1 MNYIKHLTGFF
12 EKVSADYDLNPTH
25 ISLYMAIFQLWNQNR
40 FQNPISIS
48 RDELMRIS
56 KIASTATYHK
66 CMKDLTDRE
75 YVIYKPSFNPFKGSI
90 LEVCKLDFYTK
101 PVPKKELKK
110 HATKSKNDQVIEQ
123 VDEQVSKQA
132 LNKHQTSSKH
142 VPYINNIN
150 NTNIINL
157 AKQEISKNEKK
168 SIFTNSIFDEVQESD
183 LKIENEK
190 EMLAFDKTDKKQTE
204 KSCQKKLREKKKS
217 NLDSPTPTENNFET
231 GGKKKDE
238 KNSAVISSEVEK
250 PISKQSKP
258 TLEEAQIYFLEKNFT
273 EIEAQRFFN
282 YFESNGWLVGG
293 RTKMKDWKAAARN
306 WMLNARKFEN
316 KTNASVQTEPKTIN
330 LNPKHLHVTNQKNYG
345 EAL

>member
-66 CMKDLTDRE
+66 CMKDLTERE

-90 LEVCKLDFYTK
+90 LEVCNLDFYTK

-110 HATKSKNDQVIEQ
+110 RSTSSKNDQVIKQVNEQ
-123 VDEQVSKQA
+123 VTKQA

-157 AKQEISKNEKK
+157 DKQEISKNEKK
-168 SIFTNSIFDEVQESD
+168 SIFRNSIFDEVQESD
-183 LKIENEK
+183 LKVELK
-190 EMLAFDKTDKKQTE
+190 EE
-204 KSCQKKLREKKKS
+204 KKLREKKKKV
-217 NLDSPTPTENNFET
+217 EI
-231 GGKKKDE
+231 E
-238 KNSAVISSEVEK
+238 KT
-250 PISKQSKP
+250 KP
-258 TLEEAQIYFLEKNFT
+258 TLEETQIYFLEKNFP
-273 EIEAQRFFN
+273 EVEAQRFFN

-306 WMLNARKFEN
+306 WMLNTKKFKSRHPEL
-316 KTNASVQTEPKTIN
+316 VEG
-330 LNPKHLHVTNQKNYG
+330 LNPNHLHVTNHKNYG

>member
-12 EKVSADYDLNPTH
+12 EKVSVDYDLNPTH

-66 CMKDLTDRE
+66 CMKDLTERG

-90 LEVCKLDFYTK
+90 LEVCNLDFYTK

-110 HATKSKNDQVIEQ
+110 RATKSKNNQVIEQ
-123 VDEQVSKQA
+123 VDEQVTKQA

-157 AKQEISKNEKK
+157 DKQEISKNENKLN
-168 SIFTNSIFDEVQESD
+168 FTNSIFDEVQESD
-183 LKIENEK
+183 LKVEEEK
-190 EMLAFDKTDKKQTE
+190 E
-204 KSCQKKLREKKKS
+204 KKLREKKKKNFS
-217 NLDSPTPTENNFET
+217 N
-231 GGKKKDE
+231 
-238 KNSAVISSEVEK
+238 NSSVSINSVEK
-250 PISKQSKP
+250 LLSKFSKP
-258 TLEEAQIYFLEKNFT
+258 TLEEAQIYFLEKNFP
-273 EIEAQRFFN
+273 EVEAQRFFN

-306 WMLNARKFEN
+306 WMLNSKKFSKNEN
-316 KTNASVQTEPKTIN
+316 KNSVLSVRAESRTIN
-330 LNPKHLHVTNQKNYG
+330 LNPNHLHVTNQKNYG

>member
-90 LEVCKLDFYTK
+90 LEVCNLDFYTK

-142 VPYINNIN
+142 VPYINIIN
-150 NTNIINL
+150 NTNSINL
-157 AKQEISKNEKK
+157 DKQEISKNEKK
-168 SIFTNSIFDEVQESD
+168 LNFTNSIFDEVQESD
-183 LKIENEK
+183 LKVEK
-190 EMLAFDKTDKKQTE
+190 EK
-204 KSCQKKLREKKKS
+204 QKKLREK
-217 NLDSPTPTENNFET
+217 N
-231 GGKKKDE
+231 KKKVE
-238 KNSAVISSEVEK
+238 NHSSVTSSGSLSRPIGIEK

-258 TLEEAQIYFLEKNFT
+258 TLEETQIYFLEKNFP

-306 WMLNARKFEN
+306 WMLNTKKFAKNEDKN
-316 KTNASVQTEPKTIN
+316 STLSVRADSRTIN
-330 LNPKHLHVTNQKNYG
+330 LNPNHLHVSNQKNYG

>member
-12 EKVSADYDLNPTH
+12 EKVSADYELNPTH

-66 CMKDLTDRE
+66 CMKDLTERE

-90 LEVCKLDFYTK
+90 LEVCNLDFYTK

-110 HATKSKNDQVIEQ
+110 RVTSSKNGQVIEQ
-123 VDEQVSKQA
+123 VNEQV

-142 VPYINNIN
+142 VPYINN
-150 NTNIINL
+150 TNSINL
-157 AKQEISKNEKK
+157 DKQEISKNEIK
-168 SIFTNSIFDEVQESD
+168 SNFTNSIFDEVQESD
-183 LKIENEK
+183 LKTEIK
-190 EMLAFDKTDKKQTE
+190 EE
-204 KSCQKKLREKKKS
+204 KKLREKKK
-217 NLDSPTPTENNFET
+217 
-231 GGKKKDE
+231 K
-238 KNSAVISSEVEK
+238 VEIDK
-250 PISKQSKP
+250 TKP
-258 TLEEAQIYFLEKNFT
+258 TLEEAQIYFLEKSYT

-306 WMLNARKFEN
+306 WMLNTKKFSKNEDKN
-316 KTNASVQTEPKTIN
+316 SVLSVRAESRTIN
-330 LNPKHLHVTNQKNYG
+330 LNPNHLHVSNQKNYG

>member
-40 FQNPISIS
+40 FQNPIIIS

-66 CMKDLTDRE
+66 CMKDLTERG

-90 LEVCKLDFYTK
+90 LEVCNLDFYTK

-110 HATKSKNDQVIEQ
+110 HATKSKNNQVIEQ
-123 VDEQVSKQA
+123 VDEQLTEQA

-142 VPYINNIN
+142 VPYINIIN
-150 NTNIINL
+150 NTNSINL
-157 AKQEISKNEKK
+157 DKQEISKNENKLN
-168 SIFTNSIFDEVQESD
+168 FTNSIFDEVQESD
-183 LKIENEK
+183 LKVELK
-190 EMLAFDKTDKKQTE
+190 EE
-204 KSCQKKLREKKKS
+204 KKLREKKKKV
-217 NLDSPTPTENNFET
+217 EI
-231 GGKKKDE
+231 E
-238 KNSAVISSEVEK
+238 K
-250 PISKQSKP
+250 SKP
-258 TLEEAQIYFLEKNFT
+258 TLEETQIYFLEKKFP
-273 EIEAQRFFN
+273 EVEAQRFFN

-306 WMLNARKFEN
+306 WMLNTKKFGN
-316 KTNASVQTEPKTIN
+316 KPNNSVRTETKTIN
-330 LNPKHLHVTNQKNYG
+330 LNPNHLHVTNQKNYG

>member
-12 EKVSADYDLNPTH
+12 EKVGADYELNATH
-25 ISLYMAIFQLWNQNR
+25 TSLYMAIFQLWNQNR

-66 CMKDLTDRE
+66 CMKDLTERE

-90 LEVCKLDFYTK
+90 LEVCNLDFYTK

-110 HATKSKNDQVIEQ
+110 RSTKSKNDQVIEQ
-123 VDEQVSKQA
+123 VNEQVTKQA

-157 AKQEISKNEKK
+157 DKQEISKNEKN
-168 SIFTNSIFDEVQESD
+168 SIFRNSIFDEVQESD
-183 LKIENEK
+183 LKVEK
-190 EMLAFDKTDKKQTE
+190 EKQMLAFDNTDKKQTE
-204 KSCQKKLREKKKS
+204 KSCQKKLREKKKKIFS
-217 NLDSPTPTENNFET
+217 N
-231 GGKKKDE
+231 
-238 KNSAVISSEVEK
+238 NSAVISSECLSRPIGIEK
-250 PISKQSKP
+250 SISKHSKP
-258 TLEEAQIYFLEKNFT
+258 TLEEAQIYFLEKNFS

-293 RTKMKDWKAAARN
+293 KTKMKDWKAAARN
-306 WMLNARKFEN
+306 WMLNTKKFGYKPN
-316 KTNASVQTEPKTIN
+316 TSVSKETKTIN
-330 LNPKHLHVTNQKNYG
+330 LNPNHLHVTNQKNYG

>member
-66 CMKDLTDRE
+66 CMKDLTEKE

-90 LEVCKLDFYTK
+90 LEVCNLDFYTK

-110 HATKSKNDQVIEQ
+110 HATKSKNNQVIEQ
-123 VDEQVSKQA
+123 VNEQVTKQA

-157 AKQEISKNEKK
+157 AKQEISKNVKK

-183 LKIENEK
+183 LKVEEEK
-190 EMLAFDKTDKKQTE
+190 E
-204 KSCQKKLREKKKS
+204 KKLREKKKKIFS
-217 NLDSPTPTENNFET
+217 N
-231 GGKKKDE
+231 
-238 KNSAVISSEVEK
+238 NSAFISSEVEK
-250 PISKQSKP
+250 SISKHSKP
-258 TLEEAQIYFLEKNFT
+258 TLEEAQIYFLEKNFS

-293 RTKMKDWKAAARN
+293 KTKMKDWKAAARN
-306 WMLNARKFEN
+306 WMLNAKKFSKNEN
-316 KTNASVQTEPKTIN
+316 SSSALSVRAESRTIN

>member
-66 CMKDLTDRE
+66 CMKDLTERE

-90 LEVCKLDFYTK
+90 LEVCNLDFYTK

-110 HATKSKNDQVIEQ
+110 LTTSSKNDQVIEQ
-123 VDEQVSKQA
+123 VGEQVTKQA

-142 VPYINNIN
+142 VPYINIIN
-150 NTNIINL
+150 NTNSINL
-157 AKQEISKNEKK
+157 DKQEISKNEKK
-168 SIFTNSIFDEVQESD
+168 LNFTNSIFDEVVEMD
-183 LKIENEK
+183 LKEE
-190 EMLAFDKTDKKQTE
+190 
-204 KSCQKKLREKKKS
+204 KKLREKKK
-217 NLDSPTPTENNFET
+217 
-231 GGKKKDE
+231 K
-238 KNSAVISSEVEK
+238 VEINK
-250 PISKQSKP
+250 TRPS
-258 TLEEAQIYFLEKNFT
+258 LEETQIYFLEKNFS
-273 EIEAQRFFN
+273 EVEAQRFFN

-306 WMLNARKFEN
+306 WMLNAKKFSKNQITDSALSSRAQSRE
-316 KTNASVQTEPKTIN
+316 SVLVPN
-330 LNPKHLHVTNQKNYG
+330 HLHVTNQKNYG

>member
-12 EKVSADYDLNPTH
+12 EKVSVDYDLNPTH

-66 CMKDLTDRE
+66 CMKDLTERE

-90 LEVCKLDFYTK
+90 LEVCNLDFYTK

-123 VDEQVSKQA
+123 VDEQLTKQA

-157 AKQEISKNEKK
+157 DKQEISKNEKN

-183 LKIENEK
+183 LKEEIIP
-190 EMLAFDKTDKKQTE
+190 FDNTDKKQTE
-204 KSCQKKLREKKKS
+204 KSCQKKLREKKQK
-217 NLDSPTPTENNFET
+217 
-231 GGKKKDE
+231 
-238 KNSAVISSEVEK
+238 VE
-250 PISKQSKP
+250 ISKEIPS
-258 TLEEAQIYFLEKNFT
+258 LEETQIYFLEKNFA
-273 EIEAQRFFN
+273 EVEAQRFFN

-306 WMLNARKFEN
+306 WMLNTKKFN
-316 KTNASVQTEPKTIN
+316 KSRHPELVEG
-330 LNPKHLHVTNQKNYG
+330 LNPNHLHVTNHKNYG

>member
-1 MNYIKHLTGFF
+1 
-12 EKVSADYDLNPTH
+12 
-25 ISLYMAIFQLWNQNR
+25 MAIFQLWNQNR

-66 CMKDLTDRE
+66 CMKDLTERE

-90 LEVCKLDFYTK
+90 LEVCNLDFYTK

-110 HATKSKNDQVIEQ
+110 LTTSSKNDQVIEQ
-123 VDEQVSKQA
+123 VGEQVTKQA

-183 LKIENEK
+183 LKIEKEN
-190 EMLAFDKTDKKQTE
+190 EMLAFDNTDKKQTE
-204 KSCQKKLREKKKS
+204 KSCQKKLREKKKKNFS
-217 NLDSPTPTENNFET
+217 NDS
-231 GGKKKDE
+231 
-238 KNSAVISSEVEK
+238 SVISSEVEK

-258 TLEEAQIYFLEKNFT
+258 TLEEAQIYFLEKNFP
-273 EIEAQRFFN
+273 EVEAQRFFN

-306 WMLNARKFEN
+306 WMLNTKKFGN
-316 KTNASVQTEPKTIN
+316 KPNNSVRTETKTIN
-330 LNPKHLHVTNQKNYG
+330 LNPNHLHVTNQKNYG

>member
-66 CMKDLTDRE
+66 CMKDLTERE

-90 LEVCKLDFYTK
+90 LEVCNLDFYTK
-101 PVPKKELKK
+101 PVPKREQKRR
-110 HATKSKNDQVIEQ
+110 ATKSKNDQVIEQ
-123 VDEQVSKQA
+123 VDEQLTKQA

-150 NTNIINL
+150 NINNTNIINL
-157 AKQEISKNEKK
+157 DKQEISKNEKN

-183 LKIENEK
+183 LKIEKEK
-190 EMLAFDKTDKKQTE
+190 EKCHAELVE
-204 KSCQKKLREKKKS
+204 VKLREIKKKV
-217 NLDSPTPTENNFET
+217 EI
-231 GGKKKDE
+231 E
-238 KNSAVISSEVEK
+238 KT
-250 PISKQSKP
+250 KP
-258 TLEEAQIYFLEKNFT
+258 TLEEAQIYFLEKNFS

-293 RTKMKDWKAAARN
+293 KTKMKDWKAAARN
-306 WMLNARKFEN
+306 WMLNTKKFGN
-316 KTNASVQTEPKTIN
+316 KPNNSVRTETKTIN
-330 LNPKHLHVTNQKNYG
+330 LNPNHLHVTNHKNYG

>member
-66 CMKDLTDRE
+66 CMKDLTERE

-90 LEVCKLDFYTK
+90 LEVCNLDFYTK

-123 VDEQVSKQA
+123 VDEQLTEQV

-142 VPYINNIN
+142 VPYINIIN
-150 NTNIINL
+150 NTNSINL
-157 AKQEISKNEKK
+157 DKQEILKNEEKLI
-168 SIFTNSIFDEVQESD
+168 SGNSNFDEVVETD
-183 LKIENEK
+183 LKVEK
-190 EMLAFDKTDKKQTE
+190 E
-204 KSCQKKLREKKKS
+204 KKLREKKKNIGEAS
-217 NLDSPTPTENNFET
+217 LSCQ
-231 GGKKKDE
+231 
-238 KNSAVISSEVEK
+238 A
-250 PISKQSKP
+250 QSRPPKP
-258 TLEEAQIYFLEKNFT
+258 TLEEAQIYFLEKKFP
-273 EIEAQRFFN
+273 EVEAQRFFN

-306 WMLNARKFEN
+306 WMLNTKKFGN
-316 KTNASVQTEPKTIN
+316 KPNNSVRTETKTIN
-330 LNPKHLHVTNQKNYG
+330 LNPNHLHVTNQKNYG

>member
-90 LEVCKLDFYTK
+90 LEVCNLDFYTK

-110 HATKSKNDQVIEQ
+110 RSTSSKNDQVIKQVNEQ
-123 VDEQVSKQA
+123 VTKQA

-168 SIFTNSIFDEVQESD
+168 INFTNSIFDEVQESE
-183 LKIENEK
+183 LKTETK
-190 EMLAFDKTDKKQTE
+190 EE
-204 KSCQKKLREKKKS
+204 KKLREKKK
-217 NLDSPTPTENNFET
+217 
-231 GGKKKDE
+231 K
-238 KNSAVISSEVEK
+238 VEIDK
-250 PISKQSKP
+250 TKP
-258 TLEEAQIYFLEKNFT
+258 TLEEAQIYFLEKSFT

-293 RTKMKDWKAAARN
+293 RSKMKDWKAAARN
-306 WMLNARKFEN
+306 WMLNTRKFGN
-316 KTNASVQTEPKTIN
+316 KPNASILTEPKTIN
-330 LNPKHLHVTNQKNYG
+330 LNPNHLHVLNQKNYG

>member
-12 EKVSADYDLNPTH
+12 EKVSVDYDLNPTH

-66 CMKDLTDRE
+66 CMKDLTERE

-90 LEVCKLDFYTK
+90 LEVCNLDFYTK

-110 HATKSKNDQVIEQ
+110 RATKSKNDQVIEQ
-123 VDEQVSKQA
+123 VDEQLIKQA

-150 NTNIINL
+150 NTNSINI
-157 AKQEISKNEKK
+157 AKQENSKNEKN

-183 LKIENEK
+183 VKIEKEK
-190 EMLAFDKTDKKQTE
+190 EKCHAELVE
-204 KSCQKKLREKKKS
+204 VKLREKKKKIEEAA
-217 NLDSPTPTENNFET
+217 L
-231 GGKKKDE
+231 
-238 KNSAVISSEVEK
+238 SSRA
-250 PISKQSKP
+250 QSRPPKP
-258 TLEEAQIYFLEKNFT
+258 TLEETQIYFLEKNFS
-273 EIEAQRFFN
+273 EVEAQRFFN

-306 WMLNARKFEN
+306 WMLNAKKFN
-316 KTNASVQTEPKTIN
+316 KSRHPELVEG
-330 LNPKHLHVTNQKNYG
+330 LNPNHLHVTNHKNYG

>member
-110 HATKSKNDQVIEQ
+110 RATKSKNDQVIEQ
-123 VDEQVSKQA
+123 VNEQVTKQA

-142 VPYINNIN
+142 VPYINIIN
-150 NTNIINL
+150 NTNSINL
-157 AKQEISKNEKK
+157 DKQEISKNEKK
-168 SIFTNSIFDEVQESD
+168 LNFTNSIFDEVQESD
-183 LKIENEK
+183 LKVELK
-190 EMLAFDKTDKKQTE
+190 EE
-204 KSCQKKLREKKKS
+204 KKLREKKKKV
-217 NLDSPTPTENNFET
+217 EI
-231 GGKKKDE
+231 E
-238 KNSAVISSEVEK
+238 K
-250 PISKQSKP
+250 SKP

>member
-12 EKVSADYDLNPTH
+12 EKVSVDYDLNPTH

-66 CMKDLTDRE
+66 CMKDLTERE

-90 LEVCKLDFYTK
+90 LEVCNLDFYTK

-110 HATKSKNDQVIEQ
+110 RATMSKNDQVIEQ
-123 VDEQVSKQA
+123 VNEQVTKQA

-150 NTNIINL
+150 NTNIINI
-157 AKQEISKNEKK
+157 AKQENLKNEKK
-168 SIFTNSIFDEVQESD
+168 LIFTNSIFDEVQESD
-183 LKIENEK
+183 LKIEKEK
-190 EMLAFDKTDKKQTE
+190 E
-204 KSCQKKLREKKKS
+204 KKLREKKKKIEEAA
-217 NLDSPTPTENNFET
+217 L
-231 GGKKKDE
+231 
-238 KNSAVISSEVEK
+238 SSRA
-250 PISKQSKP
+250 QSRPPKP
-258 TLEEAQIYFLEKNFT
+258 TLEEAQIYFLEKNFS

-306 WMLNARKFEN
+306 WMLNTKKFGN
-316 KTNASVQTEPKTIN
+316 KPNTSICKETKTIN
-330 LNPKHLHVTNQKNYG
+330 LNPNHLHVTNQKNYG

>member
-12 EKVSADYDLNPTH
+12 EKVGADYELNATH

-66 CMKDLTDRE
+66 CMKDLTERE

-90 LEVCKLDFYTK
+90 LEVCNLDFYTK

-110 HATKSKNDQVIEQ
+110 RSTSSKNDQVIKQVNEQ
-123 VDEQVSKQA
+123 VTKQA

-157 AKQEISKNEKK
+157 AKQEISKNEKN

-183 LKIENEK
+183 LKIEK
-190 EMLAFDKTDKKQTE
+190 E
-204 KSCQKKLREKKKS
+204 KKLREKK
-217 NLDSPTPTENNFET
+217 
-231 GGKKKDE
+231 KKKDE

-306 WMLNARKFEN
+306 WMLNTKKFKSRHPEL
-316 KTNASVQTEPKTIN
+316 VEG
-330 LNPKHLHVTNQKNYG
+330 LNPNHLHVTNQKNYG

>member
-66 CMKDLTDRE
+66 CMKDLTERE

-90 LEVCKLDFYTK
+90 LEVCNLDFYTK

-110 HATKSKNDQVIEQ
+110 RATKSKNDQVIEQ
-123 VDEQVSKQA
+123 VNEQVTKQA

-150 NTNIINL
+150 NTNIINI
-157 AKQEISKNEKK
+157 AKQENLKNEKK
-168 SIFTNSIFDEVQESD
+168 LIFTNSIFDEVQESD
-183 LKIENEK
+183 LKVEK
-190 EMLAFDKTDKKQTE
+190 EKE
-204 KSCQKKLREKKKS
+204 KKLREKKKKIEEAA
-217 NLDSPTPTENNFET
+217 L
-231 GGKKKDE
+231 
-238 KNSAVISSEVEK
+238 SSRA
-250 PISKQSKP
+250 QSRPPKP
-258 TLEEAQIYFLEKNFT
+258 TLEEAQIYFLEKNFS

-306 WMLNARKFEN
+306 WMLNAKKFTKNQITDSALSSRAQSRESLLVPN
-316 KTNASVQTEPKTIN
+316 
-330 LNPKHLHVTNQKNYG
+330 HLHVTNQKNYG

>member
-12 EKVSADYDLNPTH
+12 EKVGADYELNATH

-66 CMKDLTDRE
+66 CVKDLTERE

-90 LEVCKLDFYTK
+90 LEVCNLDFYTK

-110 HATKSKNDQVIEQ
+110 RSTSSKNDQVIKQVNEQ
-123 VDEQVSKQA
+123 VTKQA

-157 AKQEISKNEKK
+157 DKQEISKNENKLN
-168 SIFTNSIFDEVQESD
+168 FTNSIFDEVQESD
-183 LKIENEK
+183 LKVEK
-190 EMLAFDKTDKKQTE
+190 EK
-204 KSCQKKLREKKKS
+204 QKKLREKKK
-217 NLDSPTPTENNFET
+217 
-231 GGKKKDE
+231 K
-238 KNSAVISSEVEK
+238 VEIDK
-250 PISKQSKP
+250 TKP
-258 TLEEAQIYFLEKNFT
+258 TLEEAQIYFLEKSFT

-306 WMLNARKFEN
+306 WMLNARKFSKN
-316 KTNASVQTEPKTIN
+316 DDTNSTLSVRAESRTIN
-330 LNPKHLHVTNQKNYG
+330 LNPNHLHVSNQKNYG

>member
-66 CMKDLTDRE
+66 CMKDLTERE

-90 LEVCKLDFYTK
+90 LEVCNLDFYSK

-110 HATKSKNDQVIEQ
+110 RATKSKNDQVIEQ
-123 VDEQVSKQA
+123 VNEQVTKQA

-157 AKQEISKNEKK
+157 AKQEISKNEKN

-183 LKIENEK
+183 LKVEK
-190 EMLAFDKTDKKQTE
+190 EKE
-204 KSCQKKLREKKKS
+204 KKLREKKKALS
-217 NLDSPTPTENNFET
+217 YAPNAIEVPS
-231 GGKKKDE
+231 GKGTQGFQAPKLNDIQVFFQDMQFP
-238 KNSAVISSEVEK
+238 S
-250 PISKQSKP
+250 
-258 TLEEAQIYFLEKNFT
+258 LEAQK
-273 EIEAQRFFN
+273 FFN
-282 YFESNGWLVGG
+282 YFSSVGWLVGG
-293 RTKMKDWKAAARN
+293 KHPMVDWQAAAQN
-306 WMLNARKFEN
+306 WMLNAPKFL
-316 KTNASVQTEPKTIN
+316 SVPSVPDSPKRLHATTEKDYAEP
-330 LNPKHLHVTNQKNYG
+330 L
-345 EAL
+345 

>member
-1 MNYIKHLTGFF
+1 
-12 EKVSADYDLNPTH
+12 
-25 ISLYMAIFQLWNQNR
+25 
-40 FQNPISIS
+40 
-48 RDELMRIS
+48 
-56 KIASTATYHK
+56 
-66 CMKDLTDRE
+66 MKDLTERE

-90 LEVCKLDFYTK
+90 LEVCNLDFYTK

-110 HATKSKNDQVIEQ
+110 RSTKSKNDQVIEQ
-123 VDEQVSKQA
+123 VNEQVTKQA

-157 AKQEISKNEKK
+157 AKQEISKNEKN

-183 LKIENEK
+183 LKVEK
-190 EMLAFDKTDKKQTE
+190 EKE
-204 KSCQKKLREKKKS
+204 KKLREKKKKNFS
-217 NLDSPTPTENNFET
+217 NDS
-231 GGKKKDE
+231 
-238 KNSAVISSEVEK
+238 SAISSEVEK
-250 PISKQSKP
+250 LVSKFSKP
-258 TLEEAQIYFLEKNFT
+258 TLGEAQIYFLEKNFP

-306 WMLNARKFEN
+306 WMLNAKKFSKDEKSN
-316 KTNASVQTEPKTIN
+316 STLSVRAESRTIN
-330 LNPKHLHVTNQKNYG
+330 LNPNHLHVTNHKNYG

>member
-12 EKVSADYDLNPTH
+12 EKVGADYELNATH

-66 CMKDLTDRE
+66 CMKDLTERE

-90 LEVCKLDFYTK
+90 LEVCNLDFYTK

-110 HATKSKNDQVIEQ
+110 RSTSSKNDQVIKQVNEQ
-123 VDEQVSKQA
+123 VTKQA

-157 AKQEISKNEKK
+157 DKQEISKNEKK
-168 SIFTNSIFDEVQESD
+168 SIFRNSIFDEVQESD
-183 LKIENEK
+183 LKVEEEK
-190 EMLAFDKTDKKQTE
+190 E
-204 KSCQKKLREKKKS
+204 KKLREKKKKIFS
-217 NLDSPTPTENNFET
+217 N
-231 GGKKKDE
+231 
-238 KNSAVISSEVEK
+238 NSAVISSEVEK
-250 PISKQSKP
+250 SISKHSKP
-258 TLEEAQIYFLEKNFT
+258 TLEEAQIYFLEKNFS

-293 RTKMKDWKAAARN
+293 KTKMKDWKAAARN
-306 WMLNARKFEN
+306 WMLNAKKFSKNEN
-316 KTNASVQTEPKTIN
+316 SSSALSVRAESRTIN